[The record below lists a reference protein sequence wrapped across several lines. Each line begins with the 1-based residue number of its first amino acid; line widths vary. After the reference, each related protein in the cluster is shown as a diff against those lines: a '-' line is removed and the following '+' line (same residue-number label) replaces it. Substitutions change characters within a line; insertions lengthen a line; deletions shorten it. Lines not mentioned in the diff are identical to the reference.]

1 MPIRV
6 FLSDPS
12 AFDQSSITAMS
23 DALWLACQELG
34 IGSDPKDRQVV
45 AERIIELGRQGVLD
59 PKVLAAR
66 VVAETKAMRSL

>member
-34 IGSDPKDRQVV
+34 IGSDP
-45 AERIIELGRQGVLD
+45 
-59 PKVLAAR
+59 
-66 VVAETKAMRSL
+66 